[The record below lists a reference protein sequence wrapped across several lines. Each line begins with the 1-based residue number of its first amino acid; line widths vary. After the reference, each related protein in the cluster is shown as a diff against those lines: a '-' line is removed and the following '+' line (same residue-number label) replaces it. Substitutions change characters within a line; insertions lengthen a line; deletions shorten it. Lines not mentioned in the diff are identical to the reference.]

1 MPMKKH
7 TLVTLLLE
15 QKTIDAMNGIDGYE
29 YRFRKPEEV
38 TADDLSWAEI
48 IVGDPTMEQIRMAE
62 HLEWIQTDS
71 AGVDRYRSLD
81 PQIVLSNAYG
91 AYGPGIA
98 EFMTACIL
106 MTDKKLNRY
115 VKAQADHSWKNLGYG
130 IGIENMKVL
139 SVGMGSIGSEF
150 LKRMH
155 ALGAKCYGVRRSV
168 HEVPEFAEAVYQ
180 TSDLKQILPEMDAV
194 ALSLPETPDTIHLFD
209 REMLSCTKHGSIL
222 MNVGRGTAIDQTA
235 LLSFTRQHWF
245 SAVILDVT
253 EPEPL
258 PKNNPLWNEEDVI
271 ITPHISGR
279 YHNPLNYDR
288 VSAVILENLKHAAA
302 GEPLKHV
309 IDLKKGY

>member
-115 VKAQADHSWKNLGYG
+115 LVL
-130 IGIENMKVL
+130 IGQTRDKIAECA
-139 SVGMGSIGSEF
+139 
-150 LKRMH
+150 KRHGFTDIMY
-155 ALGAKCYGVRRSV
+155 AEDLL
-168 HEVPEFAEAVYQ
+168 EAVQVCASYANPG
-180 TSDLKQILPEMDAV
+180 D
-194 ALSLPETPDTIHLFD
+194 
-209 REMLSCTKHGSIL
+209 
-222 MNVGRGTAIDQTA
+222 NV
-235 LLSFTRQHWF
+235 LLSPACASWGQF
-245 SAVILDVT
+245 
-253 EPEPL
+253 
-258 PKNNPLWNEEDVI
+258 KNFEE
-271 ITPHISGR
+271 R
-279 YHNPLNYDR
+279 
-288 VSAVILENLKHAAA
+288 
-302 GEPLKHV
+302 GEKFKDYVRSL
-309 IDLKKGY
+309 